1 MNDCLCIVF
10 TRPLR
15 LNDLGNSKPLPF
27 NISVAFFYLYNKH
40 RKVYLRTFD
49 VQVLRLFALAENSA
63 VFVLTYKPTLVFGF
77 TQHLSSGAMQCW
89 S

>member
-1 MNDCLCIVF
+1 MIWAIRSPYRSTFQWLFYYLC
-10 TRPLR
+10 
-15 LNDLGNSKPLPF
+15 
-27 NISVAFFYLYNKH
+27 NKH

-63 VFVLTYKPTLVFGF
+63 VFVLKYKPTLDFGF